1 MANMQL
7 ILLERVEKL
16 GVIGDVVSVK
26 PGYAR
31 NFLLPRKKA
40 LRASEAN
47 KKAFETQRVQLEADN
62 AKRKASA
69 GVEAANIDGK
79 TVVLIRQAGDSG
91 QLYGSVSTRDI
102 AEGFAADGYKVDKHQ
117 VVLGKPIKALGIHD
131 VKIVL
136 HPEVSVTVKANVA
149 RSAEEAIL
157 QAKGVNVVQLQ
168 AEQDAAEAEAARIE
182 AAEARAE
189 VMADADVIGDD
200 A

>member
-47 KKAFETQRVQLEADN
+47 KKAFEGQRVQLEADN
-62 AKRKASA
+62 AKRKTAA
-69 GVEAANIDGK
+69 GAEAANIDGK

-102 AEGFAADGYKVDKHQ
+102 AEGFVADGFKIDKHQ
-117 VVLGKPIKALGIHD
+117 VVLSKPIKALGIHD

-136 HPEVSVTVKANVA
+136 HPEVTVIVKANVA
-149 RSAEEAIL
+149 RSPEEAVL
-157 QAKGVNVVQLQ
+157 QAKGVNVVLLQ
-168 AEQDAAEAEAARIE
+168 AEQDAAEAEAARAE

-189 VMADADVIGDD
+189 VMADAEMVGD
-200 A
+200 AE